1 MGTDVPCPQ
10 DCQHHQSGTLL
21 SHPLTGTHTAVPR
34 PLRPASAFS
43 KASES
48 VLATW
53 KTGGQQ
59 VHDRFGAG
67 INQRGVQEELGRV
80 WPRVKWV
87 KTEGF
92 VVISSQ
98 CPRTL
103 SLPTMASGHQV
114 LQTGKGKE
122 EVEDQCQGGGGQ
134 GSRGAASVLLD
145 IAGLGTPPPA
155 PDGSPHSCW
164 ELHAQPLSPG

>member
-1 MGTDVPCPQ
+1 MGPSLSVSFPGGKPYPTHSSNLGGRARPWLSDVGTDVPCPQ
-10 DCQHHQSGTLL
+10 DYQHHQSGTLL

-53 KTGGQQ
+53 KTRGQQ
-59 VHDRFGAG
+59 VNDRFGAG
-67 INQRGVQEELGRV
+67 INQRGVQAELGRV
-80 WPRVKWV
+80 WPRVKRV

-98 CPRTL
+98 CPWTL

-114 LQTGKGKE
+114 LQTGRGK
-122 EVEDQCQGGGGQ
+122 
-134 GSRGAASVLLD
+134 RK
-145 IAGLGTPPPA
+145 
-155 PDGSPHSCW
+155 
-164 ELHAQPLSPG
+164 